1 MSHDVENK
9 RPINDNNVV
18 DTPTSTLLSQFI
30 AARGAITQLN
40 TVVNALLD
48 GQGGI
53 GRKATQLAYTFTISC
68 IENPQEASNIP
79 GWNDA
84 GVQKGSNPY
93 VQPLKLLCN
102 KMDTIP
108 HSRISIW
115 AKVFNYAHNAKV
127 HPNNFTDLVAQNHG
141 MRKFYDLIIMKD
153 KVANDNKSIKSKVS
167 SDAVCSGATPGKA
180 NPLPKLGPL
189 PFADLVENAG
199 QIQFV
204 IVDKAKLQ
212 TDETA
217 RIALEQ
223 NAVFIGVVD
232 VEDTKCRK
240 FLNDNDPRLILKGA
254 A

>member
-84 GVQKGSNPY
+84 GVQKGW
-93 VQPLKLLCN
+93 VPLVAKGRLKSPKPAACESCQISGSQSLR
-102 KMDTIP
+102 P
-108 HSRISIW
+108 SFASRIS
-115 AKVFNYAHNAKV
+115 H
-127 HPNNFTDLVAQNHG
+127 
-141 MRKFYDLIIMKD
+141 
-153 KVANDNKSIKSKVS
+153 
-167 SDAVCSGATPGKA
+167 
-180 NPLPKLGPL
+180 
-189 PFADLVENAG
+189 
-199 QIQFV
+199 
-204 IVDKAKLQ
+204 
-212 TDETA
+212 
-217 RIALEQ
+217 IALDRPQ
-223 NAVFIGVVD
+223 RTRWHRWLNARHRG
-232 VEDTKCRK
+232 
-240 FLNDNDPRLILKGA
+240 PRRPRAYRLQYRV
-254 A
+254 